1 MLNGYNVFF
10 FRINRIHSIINEG
23 VKPVKNPFWLITGE
37 ALMKITLSPKYMEDS
52 FLKYLNEI
60 FCHPEITCA
69 KVKNIIIDR
78 GSVQDSGRKAFEEG
92 YHDCYSDIDLSVKV
106 SLPSSGRITPEEYM
120 KRIDNEFCDV
130 NLWALT
136 VK

>member
-1 MLNGYNVFF
+1 
-10 FRINRIHSIINEG
+10 
-23 VKPVKNPFWLITGE
+23 
-37 ALMKITLSPKYMEDS
+37 MKITLSPKYMEDS